1 MGMTFNKRSYTKELG
16 FAICVSM
23 LALGG
28 CLGPPVLEQQ
38 VLGYDEVTSEIEQK
52 LLLINIARIHTE
64 RPVHFTTTSS
74 IAATFDWTTTFGVG
88 GQLEE
93 SGGTSFGNLNLGG
106 SASEN
111 PTFSII
117 PVSGEDFTKRVIT
130 PFTEQAFEFLVF
142 QGGKVNQVLRL
153 LGRGIEV
160 QKSDGSFIRFIAND
174 PQLPKEYEEFRRIA
188 MHLQW
193 LNDHRKLFVRTL
205 VFKETIIA
213 DFKAVPRA
221 EDINNGFDKGLRW
234 RQKSDGNYELT
245 RLNTGRVI
253 MANFDPMAMSDQER
267 FELNERIRQN
277 PAGFVY
283 FVLRPE
289 AEGDFSIRGAI
300 KLRSMAQILAFLA
313 RGIDTVKEYDVAPD
327 HRTGKIGESPTET
340 LKINLTDGAPGGNVP
355 AIFYGGRYYSVN
367 NTDWDRM
374 SFTMLNVLFQMTVGK
389 IENVAIP
396 ITISK

>member
-1 MGMTFNKRSYTKELG
+1 MGMTVLRRSYAKVLC
-16 FAICVSM
+16 FAICVST

-28 CLGPPVLEQQ
+28 CLGPPVLERQ
-38 VLGYDEVTSEIEQK
+38 VLGYDEVTSQIEQK
-52 LLLINIARIHTE
+52 LLLINIARIHKE

-93 SGGTSFGNLNLGG
+93 SGGTSFGNVNLGG

-117 PVSGEDFTKRVIT
+117 PVSGEDFTKRVVT
-130 PFTEQAFEFLVF
+130 PFTEEAFEFLIF
-142 QGGKVNQVLRL
+142 QGGKINQVLRL

-160 QKSDGSFIRFIAND
+160 QNPDGSFNRFIAND
-174 PQLPKEYEEFRRIA
+174 PRRPKEYEEFRRIA

-193 LNDHRKLFVRTL
+193 LNDRRKLFVRTL
-205 VFKETIIA
+205 VFEETLVA

-245 RLNTGRVI
+245 RLNSGRVI
-253 MANFDPMAMSDQER
+253 VANFDPMAMSDQER
-267 FELNERIRQN
+267 FELNEKIRKN

-289 AEGDFSIRGAI
+289 AEGDVSIQGAI
-300 KLRSMAQILAFLA
+300 KLRSMGQMLAFLA
-313 RGIDTVKEYDVAPD
+313 RGIDTVKEYEVAPD
-327 HRTGKIGESPTET
+327 PRTGNMVASPTET
-340 LKINLTDGAPGGNVP
+340 LKINITDSTPGGNVP
-355 AIFYGGRYYSVN
+355 AVFYGGRYYSIN
-367 NTDWDRM
+367 NTDWDRT
-374 SFTMLNVLFQMTVGK
+374 SFTMLNILFQMTVGK
-389 IENVAIP
+389 IENVSIP